1 MILGFFGVAGPHWL
15 SNKTAALFIIC
26 LLRVWQ
32 FGSTMVIILMIF
44 TAILQYSQK
53 HWVYYSDEEA

>member
-1 MILGFFGVAGPHWL
+1 MGLASAQAWV
-15 SNKTAALFIIC
+15 LF
-26 LLRVWQ
+26 
-32 FGSTMVIILMIF
+32 IILMIF